1 VTRLLIARL
10 HRVDQVVDSMIGILF
25 LKHFIMINIKVE
37 NIKDIMPMTEN
48 IDHDKIKEAA
58 LMERQSSGNG
68 NLKSS
73 KSLKQ

>member
-1 VTRLLIARL
+1 
-10 HRVDQVVDSMIGILF
+10 
-25 LKHFIMINIKVE
+25 
-37 NIKDIMPMTEN
+37 MTEN